1 MINFKPIELSDRV
14 WMTQKMREDNRRGCE
29 FSFANNFI
37 WSTIYTVEVA
47 EVADCCIIKFDAD
60 GMDCYAF
67 PIGAGDKVKAIEALL
82 EHANT
87 DRAVLRLESI
97 LAEDKAF
104 LEEHFPNRF
113 TIEEDRDG
121 FDYIYTVEKLTK
133 LAGKKLHG
141 KRNHIARFKDNEGW
155 SYEPMTEE
163 NKQECYDMNLKWCDR
178 KSCQWNNDMSDEQC
192 ALHKAI
198 LNYTELGLEG
208 GVLRINGAIVAFSIG
223 ERLNS
228 DTYVVHFEKAF
239 PDIQGAYPMINQQFV
254 EHNCQNYEYV
264 NREDDT
270 GAEGLRKAK
279 LSYYPDI
286 LLEKY
291 TASAKVSS

>member
-1 MINFKPIELSDRV
+1 MINFKAIEIGDKT
-14 WMTQKMREDNRRGCE
+14 WITQKMNEDDRRGCE
-29 FSFANNFI
+29 FSFANNLI
-37 WSTIYTVEVA
+37 WSTIYKVEVA
-47 EVADCCIIKFDAD
+47 EAAGCCIIKFDAD
-60 GMDCYAF
+60 GTDCYAF
-67 PIGAGDKVKAIEALL
+67 PIGAGDKVKAVEAIL
-82 EHANT
+82 EHAKK
-87 DRAVLRLESI
+87 DGAKLQLESI
-97 LAEDKAF
+97 LIEDKKL
-104 LEEHFPNRF
+104 LEEHFPGRF

-133 LAGKKLHG
+133 LSGKKLHG

-155 SYEPMTEE
+155 TYEPMTEA

-178 KSCQWNNDMSDEQC
+178 QACKWNTDMSDEQC

-198 LNYTELGLEG
+198 EHYTELGLEG
-208 GVLRINGAIVAFSIG
+208 GVLRINGEIVAFTIG

-228 DTYVVHFEKAF
+228 DTFVVHFEKAF
-239 PDIQGAYPMINQQFV
+239 PDVQGAYPMINQQFV
-254 EHNCQNYEYV
+254 EHNCQDYAYV

-291 TASAKVSS
+291 TATEI